1 MNTMIII
8 LICVTIGA
16 AALIGLVIAIVNY
29 QEEHCK
35 PHNKKPCRKSYSSD
49 ESSSKNSYISSTV
62 STKTEKPKQY
72 NSTTYTYKPYE
83 HKNTTNSE
91 KSKQTN
97 YSYTSSYN
105 YTDYGPNFTFSDNGK
120 IYDKDKEES
129 KYSAKNSMTDIEKK
143 FWEQL
148 NKLFEKD
155 FIVTPQVPLSSIIKK
170 NTDNHY
176 ANELYRTIDFGIFTK
191 RSYQLVALIEINDNT
206 HLQKNRMAR
215 DYKVKEILKD
225 AGLLDKLITLWMNM
239 PNTDDYVYKRVM
251 DAGRS

>member
-1 MNTMIII
+1 M
-8 LICVTIGA
+8 
-16 AALIGLVIAIVNY
+16 
-29 QEEHCK
+29 K
-35 PHNKKPCRKSYSSD
+35 
-49 ESSSKNSYISSTV
+49 
-62 STKTEKPKQY
+62 
-72 NSTTYTYKPYE
+72 
-83 HKNTTNSE
+83 
-91 KSKQTN
+91 
-97 YSYTSSYN
+97 
-105 YTDYGPNFTFSDNGK
+105 
-120 IYDKDKEES
+120 
-129 KYSAKNSMTDIEKK
+129 KK